1 MFHVIHWASD
11 VNCNDSILCD
21 TYSMVVS
28 MKKVKP
34 PKVEPMNVA
43 FYYLIRTKLSDSF
56 LDGKEGKKY
65 ELLFDIDGTVYAPTI
80 FQLKKALKKYI
91 LNRKIDK

>member
-1 MFHVIHWASD
+1 
-11 VNCNDSILCD
+11 
-21 TYSMVVS
+21 

-34 PKVEPMNVA
+34 PKVEPTNVA
-43 FYYLIRTKLSDSF
+43 FYYIIHTKLSDSF

-65 ELLFDIDGTVYAPTI
+65 ELMFEIDGTVYAPTI